1 MKAMEIRRY
10 GQHDARRRLDSRPS
24 FRISISKRGQ
34 KFGWEQSCLSKR
46 TQGLEA
52 LAGAG
57 GIEPPNGGIKVSLII
72 QQFQG
77 VFGRNSQNALQQSQ

>member
-34 KFGWEQSCLSKR
+34 SCLSKR

-57 GIEPPNGGIKVSLII
+57 GIEPPNGGIKISLII

-77 VFGRNSQNALQQSQ
+77 VFGRNSQNTLQQSQ